1 MVLRLNAFDSHLPFR
16 FRTEMRQLSRKQ
28 HRMEKKPKNAE
39 DEDGNDSDGGSSTA
53 TDSPGLSSF
62 IRRKPSGRLKFNIVA
77 FKPQGMDKTMS
88 SKNTTVKF
96 SKSNPRQ
103 KSFRTLRRSKS
114 MKAKRN
120 ASTMSAL
127 GVSAGASSLF
137 GVGEGQSTLDMAFEN
152 RKNKPSLRLTKS
164 ILLKSV
170 TEASMIEPVERH
182 LPNVHGKDKFSHF
195 SQDRVITS
203 FGGGLNFKNY
213 KPL

>member
-1 MVLRLNAFDSHLPFR
+1 
-16 FRTEMRQLSRKQ
+16 MRQLSRKQ
-28 HRMEKKPKNAE
+28 HRKEKKPRNAGGE
-39 DEDGNDSDGGSSTA
+39 SAEDGNESDGGSSTA

-88 SKNTTVKF
+88 SKNTMVKF
-96 SKSNPRQ
+96 SKSKPRR
-103 KSFRTLRRSKS
+103 KSSGTSRRSKS

-137 GVGEGQSTLDMAFEN
+137 GVGEGQSTLDMTFEN
-152 RKNKPSLRLTKS
+152 RRNKPSLRLTKS

>member
-1 MVLRLNAFDSHLPFR
+1 
-16 FRTEMRQLSRKQ
+16 
-28 HRMEKKPKNAE
+28 
-39 DEDGNDSDGGSSTA
+39 
-53 TDSPGLSSF
+53 
-62 IRRKPSGRLKFNIVA
+62 
-77 FKPQGMDKTMS
+77 
-88 SKNTTVKF
+88 
-96 SKSNPRQ
+96 
-103 KSFRTLRRSKS
+103 

-137 GVGEGQSTLDMAFEN
+137 GVGEGQSTLDMTFEN
-152 RKNKPSLRLTKS
+152 RRNKPSLRLTKS